1 MLPKRGQSGRYPGPH
16 SADQAPPE
24 NWLQIS
30 HEYCYLSININIQL
44 SQCVPISPN
53 ENEINPNIE
62 IKETK
67 VKQSF

>member
-30 HEYCYLSININIQL
+30 HEYCYLSIKILNCEKNPVNKSGGKL
-44 SQCVPISPN
+44 NVDGYKVNPIL
-53 ENEINPNIE
+53 I
-62 IKETK
+62 
-67 VKQSF
+67 